1 MASYKVENFGMESPT
16 FLSFI
21 LINLSVRKWSFLTKK
36 KMARGV
42 PRKGIYLV
50 LSSPLDLKTRLK
62 LQLEHYVF
70 ELTTNC
76 SFHSIPYKS
85 HTSFGVSSFFFQEKV
100 LMWSII
106 PTSLLSLLFSV
117 LISSSLKIQKLFL
130 ISNIYQSTYSVA
142 SCCDIRKRAEPFH

>member
-1 MASYKVENFGMESPT
+1 MDSPS
-16 FLSFI
+16 FLSF
-21 LINLSVRKWSFLTKK
+21 LTNRLSVRKWTFRGKK
-36 KMARGV
+36 KLPGGFL
-42 PRKGIYLV
+42 RKGICFVAPL
-50 LSSPLDLKTRLK
+50 LLDLKTRLK

-130 ISNIYQSTYSVA
+130 ISNIYQNTYSVA
-142 SCCDIRKRAEPFH
+142 SCCDIRKSAEPFH